1 MTTKKYYMLNFTEYK
16 NLLESFNI
24 IHNETEKRRFDVMT
38 RRLLESAVN
47 KDYRMS
53 SKKKDVI
60 HIWNRYNKYM
70 ADWNR
75 FSRRLN
81 HRTREGGPCG
91 DYSHLAY
98 NGATDNF

>member
-1 MTTKKYYMLNFTEYK
+1 MLNFTEYK

-24 IHNETEKRRFDVMT
+24 TRNETEKRRFDVMT

-60 HIWNRYNKYM
+60 YIWNRYNKYM
-70 ADWNR
+70 ADWSR
-75 FSRRLN
+75 FSRRLK
-81 HRTREGGPCG
+81 HRTREGGSYG

-98 NGATDNF
+98 NGVTGDF